1 MATLLET
8 LQKDQLQSRKDR
20 DAIKTSLLT
29 TLFSE
34 AVNVG
39 KNQGNRAS
47 TDEEVIAVIKKF
59 VKGSKENIEIYTKTG
74 KTEALNLAN
83 QELDILQTYLP
94 QTVSEDVLKVRIVE
108 VMSKLNLPKESSS
121 LGKVIKEL
129 KNEFGSTLDGALAS
143 KLVKEALA

>member
-74 KTEALNLAN
+74 KTEALALAT

-94 QTVSEDVLKVRIVE
+94 KSVSEEVLIGRIHSI
-108 VMSKLNLPKESSS
+108 MFDLNLPKESAS
-121 LGKVIKEL
+121 LGKVIKAL
-129 KNEFGSTLDGALAS
+129 KTEFGSTLDGALAS
-143 KLVKEALA
+143 KLVKEVLA